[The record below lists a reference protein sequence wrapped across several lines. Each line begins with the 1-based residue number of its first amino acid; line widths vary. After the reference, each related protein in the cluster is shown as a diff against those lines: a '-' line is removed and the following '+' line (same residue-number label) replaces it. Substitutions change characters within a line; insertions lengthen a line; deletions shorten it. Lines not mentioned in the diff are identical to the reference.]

1 MLPNKAAALSYNNL
15 ILKSILLR
23 NFLNSYPKYIQRNIS
38 PHVNFKNYSLA
49 ALDKDAFPQQLLD
62 RNISKNKPNTRSS
75 IAYTLSQFNRNLNYN
90 KYSEKFVSALSSGK
104 IEHAF
109 LAFFKVCGNNV
120 PTFLNVPF
128 YRKSKNSDLKPVV
141 EFFQSVCL
149 LKNSNT
155 NQIFKEIIDLSVN
168 CNHSQHTLSELEM
181 SERLYLAVKFI
192 DAIYSYKS
200 LLLKSKINESE
211 LISSV
216 QKVIMSVVPLNISSD
231 VIKSNTLA
239 QSLQLSEKKFGMDL
253 SFYQY
258 RLLILGSLKA
268 KSYLL
273 PSTFY
278 TLAKSKADPLNKKF
292 YPVASSM
299 LQYFAA
305 NDPTHISA
313 NFNIDSI
320 LSDIKNCSSSLK
332 NNDYYWLMSYYGK
345 NNNIEKVLEL
355 YNENLLFS
363 SYKVSE
369 AHCKSLFNA
378 IGLAYLGKNEPHWSG
393 KMHSP
398 NEKSKSTHISK
409 FCVDQFKL
417 LINSSNNVSSYTF
430 LFLIRALSRMNQQQQ
445 LTALLKFS
453 ISEFL
458 SFSTYPITEFLNMIV
473 KNRLGLSQELGG
485 VYDDFMEEI
494 SFKDGFSY
502 YHFKSYFDKYSYPHN
517 SNSFLTDFNELNR
530 IIRTPASATLHLKKL
545 FSFYS
550 NDIENNF
557 TIDQLESQIKLT
569 LSIFINNTRNIYN
582 YRVLSILLA
591 NISTI
596 KKFNNTDSSLLSFII
611 TTADLCD
618 IDSFISVLLSK
629 NIYVNSKLINSYMKS
644 HISMNL
650 VDSEKLRIWY
660 FIFWRKQFLR
670 IEKNSLFLPDEYSI
684 STIFDACSNLGYY
697 DLGLEIA
704 DDFFSLSKSSYSQ
717 NPEKTSISI
726 TPGLFYAYFRLLV
739 STEMNY
745 SYGQSTIPDKESIFS
760 SKSTFCF
767 AQRVIDMFDTM
778 EIFSLNL
785 SPHFVCHIIETS
797 EKLENR
803 HILEYC
809 LEKLE
814 IMENNGYT
822 PNNYLK
828 KFFSRKNLGLVA

>member
-1 MLPNKAAALSYNNL
+1 
-15 ILKSILLR
+15 
-23 NFLNSYPKYIQRNIS
+23 
-38 PHVNFKNYSLA
+38 
-49 ALDKDAFPQQLLD
+49 
-62 RNISKNKPNTRSS
+62 
-75 IAYTLSQFNRNLNYN
+75 
-90 KYSEKFVSALSSGK
+90 
-104 IEHAF
+104 
-109 LAFFKVCGNNV
+109 
-120 PTFLNVPF
+120 
-128 YRKSKNSDLKPVV
+128 
-141 EFFQSVCL
+141 
-149 LKNSNT
+149 
-155 NQIFKEIIDLSVN
+155 
-168 CNHSQHTLSELEM
+168 
-181 SERLYLAVKFI
+181 
-192 DAIYSYKS
+192 
-200 LLLKSKINESE
+200 
-211 LISSV
+211 
-216 QKVIMSVVPLNISSD
+216 
-231 VIKSNTLA
+231 
-239 QSLQLSEKKFGMDL
+239 
-253 SFYQY
+253 
-258 RLLILGSLKA
+258 
-268 KSYLL
+268 
-273 PSTFY
+273 
-278 TLAKSKADPLNKKF
+278 
-292 YPVASSM
+292 
-299 LQYFAA
+299 
-305 NDPTHISA
+305 
-313 NFNIDSI
+313 
-320 LSDIKNCSSSLK
+320 
-332 NNDYYWLMSYYGK
+332 MSYYGK

-355 YNENLLFS
+355 YNENIFFS

-473 KNRLGLSQELGG
+473 KNRLGLAQELGG
-485 VYDDFMEEI
+485 IYDDFMEEI

-569 LSIFINNTRNIYN
+569 LSIF
-582 YRVLSILLA
+582 
-591 NISTI
+591 
-596 KKFNNTDSSLLSFII
+596 
-611 TTADLCD
+611 C
-618 IDSFISVLLSK
+618 
-629 NIYVNSKLINSYMKS
+629 
-644 HISMNL
+644 
-650 VDSEKLRIWY
+650 
-660 FIFWRKQFLR
+660 
-670 IEKNSLFLPDEYSI
+670 
-684 STIFDACSNLGYY
+684 YY

-814 IMENNGYT
+814 IMDNNGYT